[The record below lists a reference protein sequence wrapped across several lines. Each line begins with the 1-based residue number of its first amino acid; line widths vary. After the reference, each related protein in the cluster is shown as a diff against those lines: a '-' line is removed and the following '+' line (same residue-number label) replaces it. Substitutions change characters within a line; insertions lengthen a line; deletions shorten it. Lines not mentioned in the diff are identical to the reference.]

1 MLDMLKSLLPDK
13 MTQIDLAN
21 NKETLRFE
29 GFPRQPN
36 DFMNICTTEIEAI
49 MIRYIKM
56 KEDL

>member
-1 MLDMLKSLLPDK
+1 MLKSLLPEK

-21 NKETLRFE
+21 TKATLRFE

-36 DFMNICTTEIEAI
+36 DFMNICTTAIEAI
-49 MIRYIKM
+49 MIRYINM